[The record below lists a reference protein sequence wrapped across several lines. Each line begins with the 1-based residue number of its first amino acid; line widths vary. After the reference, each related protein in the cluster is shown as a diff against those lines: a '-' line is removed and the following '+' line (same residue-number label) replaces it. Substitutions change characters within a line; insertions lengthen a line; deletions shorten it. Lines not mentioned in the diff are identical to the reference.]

1 MLTLAQFA
9 IAAQA
14 DPKWVQNAV
23 ATLGL
28 YLRYTEAEAR
38 RLGLSRVLNTTLGMP
53 LRQAWEIAED
63 ALRHPEAR
71 DLIVSESLDG
81 SVRAAVDVTRYLSSF
96 TAALALAR
104 RHEPKSRGR
113 PLMIRERSAA
123 EEADAFGL
131 DLSLYRANRWRSLEE
146 RARELD
152 ENADTMNFFRRRLR
166 K

>member
-1 MLTLAQFA
+1 MMTLAQFA

-38 RLGLSRVLNTTLGMP
+38 RLGLARVLNTTLGMP

-63 ALRHPEAR
+63 ALRHPETR
-71 DLIVSESLDG
+71 DLVISESLDG
-81 SVRAAVDVTRYLSSF
+81 SVRAVVDVTRYLSSF

-113 PLMIRERSAA
+113 PMMVRERSAV
-123 EEADAFGL
+123 ED
-131 DLSLYRANRWRSLEE
+131 
-146 RARELD
+146 AREFGIDISLIRSNMARPLETRLRD
-152 ENADTMNFFRRRLR
+152 ADDNADFVRAIRGKARR
-166 K
+166 